1 LTEEFRRR
9 LLEARETLLRVVEA
23 ADEELAGLEAPAP
36 GDATDRAAAPAGLR
50 GLRHLRI
57 VPGAHRAP
65 ASSGRACGA
74 VLPRLSGSRGGGS
87 MIPRA
92 VLVISVVLLASC
104 VQAQDGPALV
114 GQGRMVFRDQGCY
127 GCHTAERMGT
137 PIGPDLSRIG
147 AKRDQTYLT
156 RWLRDPSAQRP
167 SAHMPK
173 LQLTEAEV
181 RALAAYLAS
190 LR

>member
-1 LTEEFRRR
+1 
-9 LLEARETLLRVVEA
+9 
-23 ADEELAGLEAPAP
+23 
-36 GDATDRAAAPAGLR
+36 
-50 GLRHLRI
+50 
-57 VPGAHRAP
+57 
-65 ASSGRACGA
+65 
-74 VLPRLSGSRGGGS
+74 
-87 MIPRA
+87 
-92 VLVISVVLLASC
+92 
-104 VQAQDGPALV
+104 
-114 GQGRMVFRDQGCY
+114 
-127 GCHTAERMGT
+127 MGT

-167 SAHMPK
+167 GAHMPK

>member
-1 LTEEFRRR
+1 MI
-9 LLEARETLLRVVEA
+9 
-23 ADEELAGLEAPAP
+23 PP
-36 GDATDRAAAPAGLR
+36 
-50 GLRHLRI
+50 
-57 VPGAHRAP
+57 
-65 ASSGRACGA
+65 A
-74 VLPRLSGSRGGGS
+74 VLL
-87 MIPRA
+87 
-92 VLVISVVLLASC
+92 ISVVLLASC
-104 VQAQDGPALV
+104 AQALDGKGLV
-114 GQGRMVFRDQGCY
+114 GRGRAAFRDQGCY